1 MASTPLLSFR
11 PAGLRTYAA
20 ASGDSRSG
28 RKTGGAGG
36 GSWWTPLFGW
46 PAEPDYIEE
55 SGSGAA
61 RAVTEKKATGAG
73 REESQM
79 RGGTT
84 KSVTFTE
91 DKARRL
97 RMMTAETS
105 AFHDIMYHSAIAS
118 RLASDFSGRSDE

>member
-1 MASTPLLSFR
+1 MASAPLLSFR
-11 PAGLRTYAA
+11 PAGVRTFAA
-20 ASGDSRSG
+20 TSGDSRSG
-28 RKTGGAGG
+28 RKVGGAGG

-61 RAVTEKKATGAG
+61 GAAEKKTTGAG
-73 REESQM
+73 KEALEM

-84 KSVTFTE
+84 KSVAFTE

-118 RLASDFSGRSDE
+118 RLASDFSGRSDD